1 MPNQTLDPSRANES
15 LTPAARFAEAREI
28 KGLWLPGQ
36 GGHQDVPGT
45 FKVCHRVAKG
55 GGKGTSP
62 RTPNLL
68 WNLAGAQKSLTR
80 PLRSQS
86 PKRVGSGPLGPPI
99 SLGFG
104 GASGLVSAFGPG
116 GGGTGALFAV
126 SVMTIVM

>member
-1 MPNQTLDPSRANES
+1 MFPLRSK
-15 LTPAARFAEAREI
+15 PAAESR
-28 KGLWLPGQ
+28 
-36 GGHQDVPGT
+36 
-45 FKVCHRVAKG
+45 KG

-68 WNLAGAQKSLTR
+68 WDLEDAQKSLTR

-99 SLGFG
+99 SFGFG
-104 GASGLVSAFGPG
+104 GASGFVSAFGAGDG
-116 GGGTGALFAV
+116 GAGLLFAV